1 MLKTRQSREFWLL
14 AVVALLVLG
23 AGLGLRDP
31 WPADEPRFVLV
42 AKQMWES
49 GDWWFPH
56 RGQVLYPDK
65 PPLYFWL
72 LGASYALVRDWTVAF
87 LLPSLLAALGTLWL
101 TFDLGRRLWDR
112 RAGLW
117 AAAARSEEH
126 TSELQSLMR
135 ISYAVFCLKKKKNIN
150 LSTQQHYTEQ

>member
-1 MLKTRQSREFWLL
+1 
-14 AVVALLVLG
+14 
-23 AGLGLRDP
+23 
-31 WPADEPRFVLV
+31 
-42 AKQMWES
+42 MWES

-56 RGQVLYPDK
+56 RGQELYPDK

-117 AAAARSEEH
+117 AAAAVLCAFQFAYQARSEEH
-126 TSELQSLMR
+126 TAELQSLMR
-135 ISYAVFCLKKKKNIN
+135 ISYAVFCLTKKIKKNN
-150 LSTQQHYTEQ
+150 